1 MGQIANQMLIEAVF
15 KIKEKIKQFPFV
27 EAGMI
32 DISMLSKKY
41 SIVRLDDSDA
51 DDILDFC
58 RKNTLYYQY
67 CGAETSKEQVLN
79 DLHITPPGVD
89 TADKYYVGIFN
100 GEKMVAVLDLIDGY
114 PESDIAYIG
123 FFMMNAALQGRQIG
137 SAIIQDVCAY
147 LKQIGKTAIQ
157 LGIAKDNPQA
167 NHFWKKNS
175 FTVIKEVER
184 DGWTILVAEK
194 KL

>member
-1 MGQIANQMLIEAVF
+1 
-15 KIKEKIKQFPFV
+15 
-27 EAGMI
+27 MI
-32 DISMLSKKY
+32 DITMLSNQY
-41 SIVRLDDSDA
+41 SVRRLDDSDA
-51 DDILDFC
+51 DGILDFC

-67 CGAETSKEQVLN
+67 CGAETSKELVLN

-89 TADKYYVGIFN
+89 MADKYYVGFFN
-100 GEKMVAVLDLIDGY
+100 DEEMVAVLDLIDGY
-114 PESDIAYIG
+114 PEPDIGYIG
-123 FFMMNAALQGRQIG
+123 FFMMNAALQGKQIG
-137 SAIIQDVCAY
+137 SAIIQDVCSY
-147 LKQIGKTAIQ
+147 LKQIGKTAIR

>member
-1 MGQIANQMLIEAVF
+1 
-15 KIKEKIKQFPFV
+15 
-27 EAGMI
+27 MI
-32 DISMLSKKY
+32 DISMLSNQY
-41 SIVRLDDSDA
+41 IIRRLNDSDT

-58 RKNTLYYQY
+58 QKNTMYYQY
-67 CGAETSKEQVLN
+67 CGAEISKDQVLN

-89 TADKYYVGIFN
+89 IADKYYVGFFN
-100 GEKMVAVLDLIDGY
+100 GEEMVAVLDLIDGY
-114 PESDIAYIG
+114 PEPAIGYIG
-123 FFMMNAALQGRQIG
+123 FFMMNAALQGKQIG
-137 SAIIQDVCAY
+137 SAIIQDVCSY
-147 LKQIGKTAIQ
+147 LKQIGKTAIR

-167 NHFWKKNS
+167 NHFWKKNG

>member
-1 MGQIANQMLIEAVF
+1 
-15 KIKEKIKQFPFV
+15 
-27 EAGMI
+27 
-32 DISMLSKKY
+32 MLSNQY
-41 SIVRLDDSDA
+41 IIRRLNDSDT

-58 RKNTLYYQY
+58 QKNTMYYQY
-67 CGAETSKEQVLN
+67 CGAEISKDQVLN

-89 TADKYYVGIFN
+89 IADKYYVGFFN
-100 GEKMVAVLDLIDGY
+100 GEEMVAVLDLIDGY
-114 PESDIAYIG
+114 PEPAIGYIG
-123 FFMMNAALQGRQIG
+123 FFMMNAALQGKQIG
-137 SAIIQDVCAY
+137 SAIIQDVCSY
-147 LKQIGKTAIQ
+147 LKQIGKTAIR

-167 NHFWKKNS
+167 NHFWKKNG

>member
-1 MGQIANQMLIEAVF
+1 
-15 KIKEKIKQFPFV
+15 
-27 EAGMI
+27 MI
-32 DISMLSKKY
+32 DISMLSNLY
-41 SIVRLDDSDA
+41 SVRRLDDSDA
-51 DDILDFC
+51 DDILEFC

-67 CGAETSKEQVLN
+67 CGAEISKDQVLN

-89 TADKYYVGIFN
+89 IADKYYVGFFD
-100 GEKMVAVLDLIDGY
+100 GEEMAAVLDLIDGY
-114 PESDIAYIG
+114 PEPDIGYIG
-123 FFMMNAALQGRQIG
+123 FFMMNAALQGKQIG
-137 SAIIQDVCAY
+137 SAIIQDVCSY
-147 LKQIGKTAIQ
+147 LKQIGKTAVR

-167 NHFWKKNS
+167 NHFWKKNG

>member
-1 MGQIANQMLIEAVF
+1 
-15 KIKEKIKQFPFV
+15 
-27 EAGMI
+27 MI
-32 DISMLSKKY
+32 DISMLSNQY
-41 SIVRLDDSDA
+41 IIRRLNDSDT

-58 RKNTLYYQY
+58 QKNTMYYQY
-67 CGAETSKEQVLN
+67 CGVEISKDQVLN

-89 TADKYYVGIFN
+89 IADKYYVGFFN
-100 GEKMVAVLDLIDGY
+100 GEEMVAVLDLIDGY
-114 PESDIAYIG
+114 PEPDIGYIG
-123 FFMMNAALQGRQIG
+123 FFMMNAALQGKQIG
-137 SAIIQDVCAY
+137 SEIIQDVCSY
-147 LKQIGKTAIQ
+147 LKQIGKTAIR

-167 NHFWKKNS
+167 NHFWKKNG

>member
-1 MGQIANQMLIEAVF
+1 
-15 KIKEKIKQFPFV
+15 
-27 EAGMI
+27 MI
-32 DISMLSKKY
+32 DISMLSNQY
-41 SIVRLDDSDA
+41 IIRRLNDSDT

-58 RKNTLYYQY
+58 QKNTMYYQY
-67 CGAETSKEQVLN
+67 CGAEISKDQVLN

-89 TADKYYVGIFN
+89 IADKYYVGFFN
-100 GEKMVAVLDLIDGY
+100 GEEMVAVLDLIDGY
-114 PESDIAYIG
+114 PEPDIGYIG
-123 FFMMNAALQGRQIG
+123 FFMMNAALQGKQIG
-137 SAIIQDVCAY
+137 SAIIQDVCSY
-147 LKQIGKTAIQ
+147 LKQIGKTAIR

-167 NHFWKKNS
+167 NHFWKNNS